1 MCDGNRRRRRQA
13 RVGTPEP
20 EGRLCHG
27 ERSENTRFSWSRRGA
42 DPLEIDER
50 GAVMAA
56 AKFVLDGLHP
66 DTKRMLVGE
75 NPDALQMR
83 SLFLRIYGYIKGVIT
98 NARSFTAPYDSKDRE
113 QLYQSIRDAYKKTPP
128 VPLFELR
135 SQPAFTNPN
144 NLRQVSILLRV
155 YESEPSAYPNM
166 CIMHYA
172 GEKRIP
178 DNVPQQHITKLQNK
192 QISEAI
198 EAYRRL
204 PHVGQGAH

>member
-1 MCDGNRRRRRQA
+1 M
-13 RVGTPEP
+13 
-20 EGRLCHG
+20 
-27 ERSENTRFSWSRRGA
+27 
-42 DPLEIDER
+42 
-50 GAVMAA
+50 
-56 AKFVLDGLHP
+56 
-66 DTKRMLVGE
+66 
-75 NPDALQMR
+75 
-83 SLFLRIYGYIKGVIT
+83 
-98 NARSFTAPYDSKDRE
+98 
-113 QLYQSIRDAYKKTPP
+113 YQSIRDAYKKTPP

-204 PHVGQGAH
+204 PHVGQRSTLMDSDTSTFEIDMNMFTQRGFDELDHAAHQCETGTTAERPQTRP